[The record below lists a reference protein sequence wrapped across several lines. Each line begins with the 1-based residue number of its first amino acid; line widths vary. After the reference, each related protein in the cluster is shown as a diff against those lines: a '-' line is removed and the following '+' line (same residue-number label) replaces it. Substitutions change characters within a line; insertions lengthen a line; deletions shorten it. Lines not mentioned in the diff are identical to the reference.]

1 MAYNYFEKRFGKR
14 YINYMGKDILTV
26 NHMIFNAYKHLFE
39 KTRNINTSDILIID
53 NNIPYLYKLRTD
65 ITIKEM
71 LLTQKNRLLY
81 QYLNNYYKQ
90 ILDMEIKECATCS
103 ICFDKRDRMSIMY
116 LILMDNHLIE
126 MSRDGKNE
134 GFLPEGITNYI
145 ESKYGQLNNHYG
157 LIKSGELKV
166 WRK

>member
-1 MAYNYFEKRFGKR
+1 MGFNYFEKRFGKN
-14 YINYMGKDILTV
+14 YINYMGKDVLNINILV
-26 NHMIFNAYKHLFE
+26 FKAYEHLFE
-39 KTRNINTSDILIID
+39 KTRNVNNADILILRD
-53 NNIPYLYKLRTD
+53 GFPYLYKLRTD

-71 LLTQKNRLLY
+71 LLTQKSRLLY
-81 QYLNNYYKQ
+81 KYLNNYYKQ

-116 LILMDNHLIE
+116 VILMDNHLIE
-126 MSRDGKNE
+126 MSKDENHEK
-134 GFLPEGITNYI
+134 FLPLSIINYI
-145 ESKYGQLNNHYG
+145 EDKYGKLNDHYN